1 MGQSGEAQLLLL
13 KRIVFFCK
21 EEQSAVIIQRSLYA
35 VCGLFWSKFKN
46 DPFCI
51 RERQKIQNLPEI
63 YICSAKN
70 IMADHGIFFLCLF
83 HNGNSIVFWQIINT
97 VFKEGTKI
105 EH

>member
-63 YICSAKN
+63 YICSAK
-70 IMADHGIFFLCLF
+70 I
-83 HNGNSIVFWQIINT
+83 SWQIM
-97 VFKEGTKI
+97 VFSSSAFSTTATASYFGR
-105 EH
+105 